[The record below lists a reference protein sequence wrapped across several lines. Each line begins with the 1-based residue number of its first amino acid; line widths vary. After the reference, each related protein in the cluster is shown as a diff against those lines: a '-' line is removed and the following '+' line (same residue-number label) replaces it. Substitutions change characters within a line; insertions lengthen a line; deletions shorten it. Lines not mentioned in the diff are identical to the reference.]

1 MIMMSASTHRSAS
14 VARDIMADKQQSDV
28 SELAW
33 FNFPCLFYYVYIDFF
48 IEYCGISQDVI
59 YYYLPR

>member
-14 VARDIMADKQQSDV
+14 VVRDIMADKQQSDV

-48 IEYCGISQDVI
+48 I
-59 YYYLPR
+59 